1 VIVIVMPLRRHASA
15 FEGQLGSSYS
25 SCSVP
30 FADPA
35 TAFGRRPI
43 EWPLHVR
50 RHAHTRFASVRLSQ
64 ANRKRMALLGDA
76 VVEVFQPARLFNHRL
91 TSTMGKA
98 SYDGR
103 VRHVSI

>member
-1 VIVIVMPLRRHASA
+1 
-15 FEGQLGSSYS
+15 
-25 SCSVP
+25 
-30 FADPA
+30 
-35 TAFGRRPI
+35 
-43 EWPLHVR
+43 
-50 RHAHTRFASVRLSQ
+50 
-64 ANRKRMALLGDA
+64 MALLGDA